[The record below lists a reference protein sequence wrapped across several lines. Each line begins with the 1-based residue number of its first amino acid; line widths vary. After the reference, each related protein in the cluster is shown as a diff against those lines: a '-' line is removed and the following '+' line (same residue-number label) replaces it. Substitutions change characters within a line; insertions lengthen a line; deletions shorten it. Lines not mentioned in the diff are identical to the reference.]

1 MKKYST
7 KKKSKLLFLDTHGY
21 DFSRTDLILSMTG
34 IIFLIAT
41 VCILHKLNAVY
52 SGIIIISMLIALPV
66 LISSYFMYKA
76 EKKRFD
82 EYCTYFEYMK
92 MYYKTYGKIM
102 DALRETEKQ
111 FNDKSKMK
119 VCIQDAIHEIEDNAD
134 YHAALGYIDKRYHNT
149 HLERLHSLLI
159 MGEVQGTKEIDK
171 NLDLINYE
179 SWRENIIIY
188 QKKKKTARLFL
199 IFFLVFALVTS
210 LMSVFVAGQ
219 LETMAQIFNDASYQ
233 LYTFIELELILLVF
247 VGIWSYL
254 VSGKWIRGDE

>member
-92 MYYKTYGKIM
+92 M
-102 DALRETEKQ
+102 
-111 FNDKSKMK
+111 
-119 VCIQDAIHEIEDNAD
+119 
-134 YHAALGYIDKRYHNT
+134 
-149 HLERLHSLLI
+149 
-159 MGEVQGTKEIDK
+159 
-171 NLDLINYE
+171 
-179 SWRENIIIY
+179 
-188 QKKKKTARLFL
+188 
-199 IFFLVFALVTS
+199 
-210 LMSVFVAGQ
+210 
-219 LETMAQIFNDASYQ
+219 
-233 LYTFIELELILLVF
+233 
-247 VGIWSYL
+247 
-254 VSGKWIRGDE
+254 

>member
-82 EYCTYFEYMK
+82 EYCTTRHM
-92 MYYKTYGKIM
+92 
-102 DALRETEKQ
+102 EKSWMLCEKR
-111 FNDKSKMK
+111 KS
-119 VCIQDAIHEIEDNAD
+119 
-134 YHAALGYIDKRYHNT
+134 
-149 HLERLHSLLI
+149 
-159 MGEVQGTKEIDK
+159 
-171 NLDLINYE
+171 
-179 SWRENIIIY
+179 
-188 QKKKKTARLFL
+188 
-199 IFFLVFALVTS
+199 S
-210 LMSVFVAGQ
+210 LMTSQ
-219 LETMAQIFNDASYQ
+219 
-233 LYTFIELELILLVF
+233 
-247 VGIWSYL
+247 
-254 VSGKWIRGDE
+254 K